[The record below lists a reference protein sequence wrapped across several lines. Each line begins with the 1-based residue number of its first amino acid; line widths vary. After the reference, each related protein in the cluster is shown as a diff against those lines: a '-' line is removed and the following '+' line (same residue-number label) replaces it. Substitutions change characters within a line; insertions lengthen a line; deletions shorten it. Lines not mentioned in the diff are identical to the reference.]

1 MLNGLSRSL
10 ASPSRNPRMAT
21 VLGRLL
27 GIAFIVTFG
36 TGLYSHFLQDP
47 LPWMVFPTRPT
58 FLYQLS
64 QGIHITAGIACVPLI
79 LGKLY
84 VVFPELF
91 QTPPVRSFSHFLE
104 RASIAL
110 FVAASLVEITIGLLN
125 TFQFYSLF
133 PFPFKQTHFAL
144 SFVIIGSLA
153 IHIGVKLDVIAK
165 YWRKKDSYDADGNV
179 ADFALPESPKVRVS
193 AAPQDAEQPERVLSA
208 TASAAGA
215 TGATAAAGATEA
227 TGAGGQPAAA
237 TGVTGRLFA
246 WIDATPQPSPTTS
259 RRGFVATIAVA
270 TAAVV
275 AFTAGQSFRPL
286 DGVNLFAPRKAGIGP
301 NALPVN
307 RTARAAGVL
316 ESAVAPDWVLTVVNG
331 DTSRSFTLAE
341 LAELPQRDVDLPIA
355 CVEGWSQNASWRG
368 PRLLDLLDTVG
379 ADAGVSIRATSLEEK
394 GGFRLMDMGPEFVR
408 DDLTLVALEVN
419 GQVLDIDHG
428 YPARIIAPARP
439 GVRQTKWL
447 SMIEVI

>member
-1 MLNGLSRSL
+1 MLNGLRRSL

-27 GIAFIVTFG
+27 GIAFIVTFA

-91 QTPPVRSFSHFLE
+91 QTPPVRSISHFLE

-153 IHIGVKLDVIAK
+153 IHIAVKLDVIAK

-179 ADFALPESPKVRVS
+179 VDFSLPESPKVRVS
-193 AAPQDAEQPERVLSA
+193 AAPVDVEEPERVLSA
-208 TASAAGA
+208 TTSA
-215 TGATAAAGATEA
+215 
-227 TGAGGQPAAA
+227 GQPASA
-237 TGVTGRLFA
+237 TGVTGRIFA
-246 WIDATPQPSPTTS
+246 WIDATPAPSPTTS

-316 ESAVAPDWVLTVVNG
+316 ESAVAPDWALTVVNG
-331 DTSRSFTLAE
+331 DSSRSFTLAE
-341 LAELPQRDVDLPIA
+341 LAELPQYDVELPIA
-355 CVEGWSQNASWRG
+355 CVEGWSQSASWRG
-368 PRLLDLLDTVG
+368 PRLRDLLDTVD
-379 ADAGVSIRATSLEEK
+379 ADAGVSIRATSLEPK
-394 GGFRLMDMGPEFVR
+394 GGFRLMDMSPEFVR

-428 YPARIIAPARP
+428 YPARMIAPARP

-447 SMIEVI
+447 STIEVI